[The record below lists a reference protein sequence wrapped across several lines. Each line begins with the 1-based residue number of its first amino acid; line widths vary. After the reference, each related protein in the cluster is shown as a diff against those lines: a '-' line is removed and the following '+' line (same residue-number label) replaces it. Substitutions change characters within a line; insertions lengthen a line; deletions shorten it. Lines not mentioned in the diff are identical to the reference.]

1 MDSSIFGEGHVL
13 TSHHL
18 PSRGWVGMGAL
29 WARREKK
36 FGKKLII
43 FAFFGQI
50 ERNKTEEPLKGSK
63 HTIQSFKDSL
73 ITNLYMQSHG
83 YLLVD
88 DQTGP

>member
-1 MDSSIFGEGHVL
+1 M
-13 TSHHL
+13 
-18 PSRGWVGMGAL
+18 GWHGSFMGKK
-29 WARREKK
+29 RRKVW
-36 FGKKLII
+36 KKLII

-88 DQTGP
+88 DQTSP